1 MQRDIMDICQKARDI
16 IQASDI
22 LYRKHRVSLLAAIE
36 ISGIQGAFVVEGAFN
51 TELFNFG
58 VQYFILDKID
68 SFAADDDRSAVVLD
82 NARIH
87 DSGEFKEMI
96 RSKGGIV
103 IFLPPYSPDFNPIE
117 RSFYVIKEWLS
128 RHRDEMERNPKM
140 AVYRSLDAITPAHA
154 EYFFQSC
161 GY

>member
-1 MQRDIMDICQKARDI
+1 MQTDITDICEKGTRHY
-16 IQASDI
+16 SG
-22 LYRKHRVSLLAAIE
+22 LGHFVRKHRVSLLAAID

-58 VQYFILDKID
+58 VQHFILDKIG
-68 SFAADDDRSAVVLD
+68 SFAAGDDRSVVVLD

-87 DSGEFKEMI
+87 DSDEFLEMI
-96 RSKGGIV
+96 RSKCVIV
-103 IFLPPYSPDFNPIE
+103 IFLPPYSPDFNPVE
-117 RSFYVIKEWLS
+117 GSFYVIKEWLS
-128 RHRDEMERNPKM
+128 RHRDEKKRNPNM
-140 AVYRSLDAITPAHA
+140 AIYRSLDAIIPANA

>member
-1 MQRDIMDICQKARDI
+1 M
-16 IQASDI
+16 
-22 LYRKHRVSLLAAIE
+22 
-36 ISGIQGAFVVEGAFN
+36 VEGAFS

-58 VQYFILDKID
+58 VRYFILDKIG
-68 SFAADDDRSAVVLD
+68 SFAAGDDRSVVVLD

-87 DSGEFKEMI
+87 DSDEFIEMI

-117 RSFYVIKEWLS
+117 ISFYVIKEWLS
-128 RHRDEMERNPKM
+128 RHRDETETNPKM

-154 EYFFQSC
+154 E
-161 GY
+161 